1 MLVIEDILGR
11 ISSLPPLVRNN
22 GGGYWNHDFFWKIM
36 GPKGSTQPSGKL
48 AEAIDEAGAEE
59 RRGGSRAARIVGTV
73 LAALSVL
80 VLVSNA
86 VMGAFSSLD
95 LVWVGLGVAGIVL
108 AYRPDATEYMRLK
121 AWQRF
126 ARR

>member
-1 MLVIEDILGR
+1 M
-11 ISSLPPLVRNN
+11 S
-22 GGGYWNHDFFWKIM
+22 
-36 GPKGSTQPSGKL
+36 
-48 AEAIDEAGAEE
+48 A
-59 RRGGSRAARIVGTV
+59 RRGRAASTGGVRRRMGDQVVV
-73 LAALSVL
+73 LVSVL

-86 VMGAFSSLD
+86 VMGAFSPLD

>member
-1 MLVIEDILGR
+1 MDLPADQAEQMRTMMDGMLPALATTAAVFGVLAF
-11 ISSLPPLVRNN
+11 LV
-22 GGGYWNHDFFWKIM
+22 YLWVAF
-36 GPKGSTQPSGKL
+36 
-48 AEAIDEAGAEE
+48 AI
-59 RRGGSRAARIVGTV
+59 RGGSRAARIVGTV
-73 LAALSVL
+73 LATLSVL

-86 VMGAFSSLD
+86 VMGAFSPLD

>member
-1 MLVIEDILGR
+1 M
-11 ISSLPPLVRNN
+11 
-22 GGGYWNHDFFWKIM
+22 
-36 GPKGSTQPSGKL
+36 
-48 AEAIDEAGAEE
+48 
-59 RRGGSRAARIVGTV
+59 

-86 VMGAFSSLD
+86 VMGAFSPLD

>member
-1 MLVIEDILGR
+1 MRTMMDGMLPALATTAAVFGVLAF
-11 ISSLPPLVRNN
+11 LV
-22 GGGYWNHDFFWKIM
+22 YLWVAFA
-36 GPKGSTQPSGKL
+36 S
-48 AEAIDEAGAEE
+48 
-59 RRGGSRAARIVGTV
+59 RGGSRAARIVGTV
-73 LAALSVL
+73 LASLSVL

-86 VMGAFSSLD
+86 VMGAFSPLD